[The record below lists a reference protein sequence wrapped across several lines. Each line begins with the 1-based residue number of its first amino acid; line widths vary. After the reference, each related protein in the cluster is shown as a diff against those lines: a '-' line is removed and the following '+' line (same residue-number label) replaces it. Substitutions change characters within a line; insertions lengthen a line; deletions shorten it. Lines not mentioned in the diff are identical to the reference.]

1 MKMRMRVC
9 RLVAAL
15 AVLCSTADALNP
27 FLAFSAAPAPSQKAE
42 DLLGKA
48 EKLAANVEGI
58 VKANQ
63 RLLCAVGGTVLLLH
77 GQVFST
83 SILFLQSFRS
93 AGLPIMQRGYAP
105 AIMSLCMLPLLKF
118 LVPSLPTP
126 SPSAR
131 VLIIVLVGIILSII
145 QL

>member
-1 MKMRMRVC
+1 MY

-15 AVLCSTADALNP
+15 AVLCSTADALNA
-27 FLAFSAAPAPSQKAE
+27 FLAFSAAPVPSQKAE

-48 EKLAANVEGI
+48 EKLAANVAGI
-58 VKANQ
+58 VKTNQ

-83 SILFLQSFRS
+83 SIMFLQSFRS

-105 AIMSLCMLPLLKF
+105 AIISLCMIRPLKY

-131 VLIIVLVGIILSII
+131 GLIIVLVGIILSII
-145 QL
+145 KL